1 MKTLSISSDGSGLN
15 LTGGSLF
22 VEGRDAAAVIVRA
35 RLRTLKGE
43 CAEDPGL
50 GLNFRETDPAIRA
63 AEAKAVIAMTV
74 NGDGDKLVKSQTV
87 TASQDGGQLRLD
99 VSVQIDDD
107 AAGISTVDQ
116 ESPEWGST
124 TWAGSM
130 WL

>member
-1 MKTLSISSDGSGLN
+1 MKTLSILSDGSELN

-22 VEGRDAAAVIVRA
+22 VEGRDAAAIIVRA

-107 AAGISTVDQ
+107 AAGIPTVDQ